1 MGIGDLFRRKEAR
14 AYDRENVP
22 VSAENFIQL
31 MGWDDIFQAAG
42 GIVVTIDKALGV
54 PSVWAAVN
62 FLSGTLASLP
72 ISVYRTRDGV
82 KEVVTNSLTSVLHD
96 APNDEQSSF
105 DFRKGFF
112 DNVFTGGR
120 GVAYIERNGSGLV
133 VNIWPFDPAT
143 VKVKRKSGRKVYEV
157 RDGGGLKTYDASEVI
172 DVPFMLKP
180 DMLAHRGPITQG
192 RDAIAMMIAA
202 TNYGSKAFQSGGLPP
217 MVLSGPF
224 QSGTA
229 ARRASDD
236 VAQATVTLA
245 KENKPVLAMP
255 AGHELKALG
264 FNAEQMQLLELQRF
278 SIEQIARI
286 YSLPPIFLQDLSKGT
301 FANTE
306 QQDLHFVKH
315 TLHRWVKQFE
325 QELTLKLFGR
335 EPLFKVEMNLD
346 GLLRGDIKTR
356 MEAHAK
362 AIANG
367 IYSPAHAAKIED
379 HPVRPEADVILV
391 QGAMMPIGSASNSTN
406 DGGVQNGA

>member
-1 MGIGDLFRRKEAR
+1 MAIFNLFGRKETR
-14 AYDRENVP
+14 SFDRENIP
-22 VSAENFIQL
+22 SSAENFIQL
-31 MGWDDIFQAAG
+31 MGWDDIFQASSG
-42 GIVVTIDKALGV
+42 VTVTIDKALGV

-72 ISVYRTRDGV
+72 ISIYRTQDGV
-82 KEVVTNSLTSVLHD
+82 KEVVQNSLSRILHD

-105 DFRKGFF
+105 DFRKGLF
-112 DNVFTGGR
+112 DGVFTGGR
-120 GVAYIERNGSGLV
+120 GVAYIERNNAGLV
-133 VNIWPFDPAT
+133 VNLWPFDPAT
-143 VKVKRKSGRKVYEV
+143 VKVKRKGGRKIYEV
-157 RDGGGLKTYDASEVI
+157 RDSGGLKTYEASEVI
-172 DVPFMLKP
+172 DLPFMLKA
-180 DMLAHRGPITQG
+180 DMLAHRGPIMQG
-192 RDAIAMMIAA
+192 REAIAMMIAA
-202 TNYGSKAFQSGGLPP
+202 TNFGSKAFQSGGLPP

-224 QSGTA
+224 QSGAA

-236 VAQATVTLA
+236 IAQTTVNLA
-245 KENKPVLAMP
+245 KENKSILAMP
-255 AGHELKALG
+255 SGHDLKALG

-278 SIEQIARI
+278 SIEQVARI

-379 HPVRPEADVILV
+379 HPVRQEADVILV
-391 QGAMMPIGSASNSTN
+391 QGAMVPIQNAENVGAN
-406 DGGVQNGA
+406 DGS

>member
-1 MGIGDLFRRKEAR
+1 MGIRDLFRRKEVR
-14 AYDRENVP
+14 SYDRDNVP

-31 MGWDDIFQAAG
+31 MGWDDIFRAAG
-42 GIVVTIDKALGV
+42 DVVVTIDRALGV
-54 PSVWAAVN
+54 PAVWDAVN

-72 ISVYRTRDGV
+72 ISVYRTQNGV
-82 KEVVTNSLTSVLHD
+82 KTVVENSLTSILHD

-120 GVAYIERNGSGLV
+120 GVAYIERNNAGLV
-133 VNIWPFDPAT
+133 VNLWPFDPAT
-143 VKVKRKSGRKVYEV
+143 VKVKRKAGRKVYEV
-157 RDGGGLKTYDASEVI
+157 RDGVGLKTYEASEVI
-172 DVPFMLKP
+172 DVPFMLKS
-180 DMLAHRGPITQG
+180 DMLTHRGPIMQG
-192 RDAIAMMIAA
+192 KDAIAMMIAA

-224 QSGTA
+224 QSGAA

-236 VAQATVTLA
+236 IAQTTVNLA
-245 KENKPVLAMP
+245 KENKPILAMP
-255 AGHELKALG
+255 SGHELKALG

-286 YSLPPIFLQDLSKGT
+286 YALPPIFLQDLSKGT

-346 GLLRGDIKTR
+346 GLLRGDIRTR
-356 MEAHAK
+356 MEAHAR

-379 HPVRPEADVILV
+379 QPFRQEADIILV
-391 QGAMMPIGSASNSTN
+391 QGAMVPIGNA
-406 DGGVQNGA
+406 QNGEAQNGS